1 MRFNFFATEKEIK
14 ECFLEVEKERPL
26 KYVVMKNYKKPELIV
41 YNTIEE
47 IPNVGISKS
56 GNTMEIFLTIFDQN
70 CDVMIDHRE
79 GSPVYEVSDT
89 ENQSAIYVY
98 FGGLYEDKC
107 LVWNTIVTMK
117 NANDE
122 GKALMRTIIKR
133 FKKISSKPVPG
144 CYLSKGSEELYWNSN
159 GKLRLTSLGYD
170 SPDEYDLKL
179 DKVSKETNS

>member
-26 KYVVMKNYKKPELIV
+26 KYVVMDNYKKPEPIV
-41 YNTIEE
+41 YNTITDV
-47 IPNVGISKS
+47 PDVGISKR
-56 GNTMEIFLTIFDQN
+56 GRTMEIFLAIFDRN
-70 CDVMIDHRE
+70 CEVVFDTHLAPSVYMIS
-79 GSPVYEVSDT
+79 GL

-107 LVWNTIVTMK
+107 LVWNTLVTMK